1 VHQFTYTEKGWRER
15 LVDVDHSSSAVAN
28 MGKSKYPNNKPVVEV
43 GNPRLAAARKAV
55 LEKQEQQRQLELQ
68 REEKEKEKERQAAAA
83 AAPGGGSGG
92 SSGSSSS
99 SDASAADAVEP
110 AEPGVSPY
118 HFRLVLSPGP
128 TPAVKALL
136 LASDR
141 VNDIVSPVTSDA
153 SSSSSSNSNSSSG
166 GGGGGADASGKVVD
180 KEATAAAVAAA
191 MAPNVGDSVEMSPL
205 AIGTCEDIA
214 LRIIRC
220 GGAALLVDYG
230 ENVTQQDS
238 LRAYRKHEQVN
249 ILSQVWHI

>member
-15 LVDVDHSSSAVAN
+15 LVDVDHSSNAVAGAN
-28 MGKSKYPNNKPVVEV
+28 IGKSKYPDNKPVAEV

-55 LEKQEQQRQLELQ
+55 LEKQEHQRQLELQ
-68 REEKEKEKERQAAAA
+68 REEKEKERQAAAA
-83 AAPGGGSGG
+83 AAMAGEGSGES

-99 SDASAADAVEP
+99 SDASAADEAEP
-110 AEPGVSPY
+110 AEPEVSPY

-141 VNDIVSPVTSDA
+141 VNDIVSPVTSDT
-153 SSSSSSNSNSSSG
+153 SSSSSSSG
-166 GGGGGADASGKVVD
+166 SGGGGADAGGKVVD

-230 ENVTQQDS
+230 ENITQQDS

-249 ILSQVWHI
+249 ILSQVWL